1 MRATTDIA
9 KSSTAGLSAAKPNTD
24 GQLSNRGYRVIQSLL
39 IASIAVL
46 GLGSN
51 SANAAP
57 EHGKKFKDWQ
67 IACEQFKDP
76 EGKNVRQCHMFQAID
91 LKNDKINISLEK
103 PDGKALRLLT
113 FQVGFTPGKPDQVFA
128 ILTTPLGTSLRPGLR
143 IKIDENDEL
152 RVPFER
158 CMNVGC
164 KVVLALDNKML
175 SQLRKGSKARV
186 QFHDLRGKGIALPAS
201 LSGFTAAL
209 RSLK

>member
-1 MRATTDIA
+1 M
-9 KSSTAGLSAAKPNTD
+9 
-24 GQLSNRGYRVIQSLL
+24 
-39 IASIAVL
+39 
-46 GLGSN
+46 
-51 SANAAP
+51 
-57 EHGKKFKDWQ
+57 
-67 IACEQFKDP
+67 
-76 EGKNVRQCHMFQAID
+76 RQCHMFQAID

-164 KVVLALDNKML
+164 KVVLALDDKML

>member
-1 MRATTDIA
+1 MRAKSDIPR
-9 KSSTAGLSAAKPNTD
+9 SSAARSFAD
-24 GQLSNRGYRVIQSLL
+24 GMLSNRCSRAIQSLL
-39 IASIAVL
+39 IASVAVL
-46 GLGSN
+46 GLGLN
-51 SANAAP
+51 PANAAP

-113 FQVGFTPGKPDQVFA
+113 FQVGFTPGKADQVFA

-143 IKIDENDEL
+143 IKIDDNDEL

-164 KVVLALDNKML
+164 KVVLALDEKL
-175 SQLRKGSKARV
+175 LAQLRKGSKARV